1 MEMSDL
7 RSQDLQNAGP
17 APPAYMARS
26 CRPGGGAYEE
36 AEATSAKLAGAEGGL
51 TTVRGL
57 AHSDLFQITPHRVSV
72 AVAVGLEHQVGDA
85 AMVACRLGA
94 GAPPEHFHR
103 LRGPVAQDD
112 AEGRS
117 EERRVGKEWRCWWSR
132 EHSREKTA
140 DGTRTPIR
148 HGEHE
153 G

>member
-57 AHSDLFQITPHRVSV
+57 AHSDLFQITPHRVRMGKADRKSTRLNSSHV
-72 AVAVGLEHQVGDA
+72 SISYAVFCL
-85 AMVACRLGA
+85 
-94 GAPPEHFHR
+94 
-103 LRGPVAQDD
+103 
-112 AEGRS
+112 
-117 EERRVGKEWRCWWSR
+117 K
-132 EHSREKTA
+132 KK
-140 DGTRTPIR
+140 
-148 HGEHE
+148 
-153 G
+153 